1 MSALASPRR
10 IALVSA
16 FPPGRQT
23 LNEYGLHLAKAFAA
37 RADVSEVVVIADR
50 LGRAEA
56 ELDLGPKVR
65 VCRVWSFNSP
75 LAAPRIVR
83 ALKAEKVD
91 GAIFNL
97 QMASFG
103 NREIPAALGLLAPI
117 AARLA
122 GVPSGVIA
130 HNLITGVDLDQTQ
143 LKGQPVRQRL
153 VRMGGAVITRALV
166 AANYLTVTLESYRQD
181 LAARHP
187 NAPVLLV
194 PHGTFDTEQRDLV
207 PSRDR
212 PLRIVTMGK
221 FGTYKRLETLI
232 DAFRL
237 LRAEPGLGG
246 LNLVIGGSDHP
257 NTPGYLASLAK
268 TYVKDPGI
276 IFHGYVAEDDIP
288 GFFAQGRI
296 SVFDYSATTG
306 SSGVLHQTASYGTVP
321 VFPRIGDFVDVCRD
335 EGLDGANYAPGDAEG
350 MAEAIAGLLA
360 DPEAADRIALSNRA
374 AAVGMP
380 ISEVAEVHMHQLA
393 AIWREPAP
401 VRAKASMAN

>member
-1 MSALASPRR
+1 MSVLAPLRR

-16 FPPGRQT
+16 FPPGRQS

-50 LGRAEA
+50 LDRPQA
-56 ELDLGPKVR
+56 ELDLGPKIRVR
-65 VCRVWSFNSP
+65 RVWSFNSA

-83 ALKAEKVD
+83 ALKAERVD

-103 NREIPAALGLLAPI
+103 DREVPAALGLLAPM

-130 HNLITGVDLDQTQ
+130 HNLIAGVDLDQTQ
-143 LKGQPVRQRL
+143 LKGQPLRQRL
-153 VRMGGAVITRALV
+153 VRAGGAVITRALL

-181 LAARHP
+181 LAACFP
-187 NAPVLLV
+187 KAPVLLV
-194 PHGTFDTEQRDLV
+194 PHGTFDTEERDLL
-207 PSRDR
+207 PSRER

-232 DAFRL
+232 DAFRH
-237 LRAEPGLGG
+237 LRSRPDFTGLE
-246 LNLVIGGSDHP
+246 LVIGGSDHP
-257 NTPGYLASLAK
+257 NTPGYIASLAK
-268 TYVKDPGI
+268 SCAGETGLT
-276 IFHGYVAEDDIP
+276 FHGYVAEDEIP
-288 GFFAQGRI
+288 DFFGAARI

-335 EGLDGANYAPGDAEG
+335 EGLDGGNYAPGDSVG
-350 MAEAIAGLLA
+350 MAEAIAALLA
-360 DPEAADRIALSNRA
+360 DPARADRIARSNRA
-374 AAVGMP
+374 AALGMP
-380 ISEVAEVHMHQLA
+380 ISEVADVHMRQLA
-393 AIWREPAP
+393 RLTKRPSAVEATASP
-401 VRAKASMAN
+401 VN